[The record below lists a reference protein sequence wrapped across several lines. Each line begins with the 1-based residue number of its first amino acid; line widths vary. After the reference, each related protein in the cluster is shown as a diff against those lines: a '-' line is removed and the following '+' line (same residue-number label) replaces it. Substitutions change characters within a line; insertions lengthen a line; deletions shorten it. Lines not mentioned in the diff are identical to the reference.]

1 MSTSY
6 LPHILYSMA
15 IMSLSV
21 HLVYQKHSL
30 RKEKGRV
37 TGQISVLEDV
47 VTQLRSGE
55 HLSREELQRLKK
67 LAMPSLEQEEKEE
80 ITWKEALLGK
90 KDIKMPSRTDDHSAK
105 P

>member
-6 LPHILYSMA
+6 LPHVLYSMA

-21 HLVYQKHSL
+21 HLVYQKHSM
-30 RKEKGRV
+30 RQEKGRV
-37 TGQISVLEDV
+37 TGQISILEDV
-47 VTQLRSGE
+47 ITQLRSGT
-55 HLSREELQRLKK
+55 HLSRTELQRLRK
-67 LAMPSLEQEEKEE
+67 LAMPSSKEEKEE

-90 KDIKMPSRTDDHSAK
+90 KDIKTSSRTDDNSTK